1 MSAEGQPERVSPA
14 VEVSDLNFRF
24 NPECTDVLRDVNL
37 VLERGSRCLLI
48 GANGAGKLISLV
60 IFTVNGAQR
69 PDFMKPSPFKNC
81 GHLPTAGKSTLLQI
95 LAGKRMTKSK
105 AKALGEDVFF
115 NTPAVSQYSIYSEID
130 FTQVLILSVEYS
142 SCSYFHQGVA
152 YLGTEWASNMV
163 VRSDL
168 VVSHFLDSVG
178 GYRHKA
184 RRDRLLN
191 ILDVDLDWHMHQIS
205 DGERRRVQIVQGLMA
220 PWKLLLLDEVTVDL
234 DVMVRQE
241 LLQFLIEDT
250 KTRDCTTHVCHLQIG
265 STTTPKPISWPV
277 STTSP
282 ESHPG
287 IPLEALNQIA
297 SPDRIGS
304 KLLVLAL
311 HWLKEDRLIRLKL
324 EAEGDPAFKKRGALP
339 ESSVP
344 TDSEVFYRK
353 YDYTNSA

>member
-24 NPECTDVLRDVNL
+24 NPECTDVLREVNL

-60 IFTVNGAQR
+60 IFTVNG
-69 PDFMKPSPFKNC
+69 
-81 GHLPTAGKSTLLQI
+81 KSTLLQI

-115 NTPAVSQYSIYSEID
+115 NTPA
-130 FTQVLILSVEYS
+130 
-142 SCSYFHQGVA
+142 GVA

-250 KTRDCTTHVCHLQIG
+250 KTRDCTVVYATHIFDGLDNFPTHVCHLQIG

-353 YDYTNSA
+353 